1 MSEILEEWVKE
12 DATSFH
18 RWLLFHYV
26 LHTKMGEKDS
36 YLKLCM
42 GAVTDMNDARQ
53 LPNYIATFILY
64 EMPANKKAEYTQERR
79 MLIKENADFFRTFI
93 TDQEQQWLLNVLKK

>member
-1 MSEILEEWVKE
+1 MGKE

-26 LHTKMGEKDS
+26 LHTKMGENDS

-42 GAVTDMNDARQ
+42 EAVTDMNDARQ
-53 LPNYIATFILY
+53 LPNYIATLILY
-64 EMPANKKAEYTQERR
+64 EMPANKKVEYTQERR
-79 MLIKENADFFRTFI
+79 MLIKENADFS
-93 TDQEQQWLLNVLKK
+93 EHLLPIKSSSGFWNVLKK